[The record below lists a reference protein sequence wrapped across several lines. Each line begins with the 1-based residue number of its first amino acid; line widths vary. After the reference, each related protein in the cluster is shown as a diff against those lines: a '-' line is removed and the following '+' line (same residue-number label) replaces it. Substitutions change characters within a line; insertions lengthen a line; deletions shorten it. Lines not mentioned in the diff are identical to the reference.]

1 MADVVLDANA
11 VAQVITFVAPGFLA
25 RLGYRLRYPGPE
37 RPASEVL
44 VIAVVASLP
53 LVAAVSAALPGA
65 QRPTQVGYV
74 AFLLVLAVGL
84 GYATAYIRGSDR
96 GKRALA
102 KLGYRLQPE
111 GSMYS
116 QTLFHM
122 SESATVMV
130 ELKDGRRIWAYP
142 RRGPYYKDDGI
153 NELYL
158 LYPKCEDEQGDW
170 QSVGAPGLI
179 VPLSEVSTVLLFEEP
194 TGAPPDVLPAAP
206 PVAPQ
211 P

>member
-11 VAQVITFVAPGFLA
+11 VAQVITFVAPGFIA

-37 RPASEVL
+37 RPAGEVL

-53 LVAAVSAALPGA
+53 LVAAVNAALPGA
-65 QRPTQVGYV
+65 QKPTQFGYV
-74 AFLLVLAVGL
+74 ALLLALAVSL
-84 GYATAYIRGSDR
+84 GYGAASVRGSR
-96 GKRALA
+96 PGKRALG
-102 KLGYRLQPE
+102 KLGYRIQPE

-122 SESATVMV
+122 SEPATVMV

-158 LYPKCEDEQGDW
+158 VHPKCEDDRGNW
-170 QSVGAPGLI
+170 QPVGGPGLI
-179 VPLSEVSTVLLFEEP
+179 IPLSEVCTVLLFEDP
-194 TGAPPDVLPAAP
+194 TGAPPDVLPVEAAQQ
-206 PVAPQ
+206 Q